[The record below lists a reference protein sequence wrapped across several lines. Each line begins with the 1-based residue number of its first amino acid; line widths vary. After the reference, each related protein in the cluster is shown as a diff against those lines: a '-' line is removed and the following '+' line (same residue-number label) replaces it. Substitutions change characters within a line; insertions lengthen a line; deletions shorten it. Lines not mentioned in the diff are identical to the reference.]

1 MRVVSDANCAV
12 VSGAN
17 FAVVNDTATH
27 PTPPLLRVRHPW
39 FGGVNE
45 R

>member
-27 PTPPLLRVRHPW
+27 PTPPHP
-39 FGGVNE
+39 FFEFAILGLEV
-45 R
+45 